1 MSDAIE
7 RYNRI
12 VRKPEDGFSYILPPD
27 EMKQD
32 IEEIGQD
39 HRIPRTAIA
48 RWVSRTYAETVT
60 HELQEN
66 EKLSTPIAQSVSEKE
81 MMERPI
87 HYPSDFGLSLI
98 PFPSD
103 IGGNYLQ
110 DRIETVCYTSLAV
123 PRPFDPQIFA
133 SGVGGGGNI
142 GSGDVAGMG
151 FHAYS
156 SSPIGD
162 INDLTT
168 RRGGGSR
175 GGFAFTTTPFSNGEP
190 SSVQDGGL
198 EFDLGDLGFTNG
210 GWNPEGLKYQFRPKS
225 LRLGGLRNGWK
236 HRVFFARSRQVL
248 YRNIYG
254 QISEDEGIPNC
265 PMVVVNG
272 LGLLKGITSISC
284 SEGLN
289 TPRSMN
295 ISISSIQGRREG
307 IVNVGDTVQ
316 VYLSPNNWA
325 NPPLIYTGYVSDI
338 QETARSI
345 TLTCLDTLGYLSN
358 EIVQSSKLISTS
370 DGLAILKNLIAG
382 SSVPIPIDSIIVESN
397 VVVPNSLSVANKTI
411 LSACQSVLQ
420 FMNSAPK
427 IHSLRAEK
435 TGLINIRI
443 LQDLADSNLQPL
455 RGGELTA
462 TGRTSKPL
470 DFYPTYVEQD
480 KGDLDFFN
488 VVVVIN
494 ETAGI
499 NFTYPNIGSVQY
511 PTRPVQK
518 IFTESSI
525 TNNIQAERFAK
536 LMLSNIGRAKVRYS
550 VDGIPSTFDIR
561 VGDAMEFA
569 TTGISGIHRIMGVS
583 WNMTVDSPPSMTLNV
598 GRESPDLT
606 KTLQLALELSN

>member
-12 VRKPEDGFSYILPPD
+12 VRKPDDRVAYILPPD
-27 EMKQD
+27 EMKKD

-39 HRIPRTAIA
+39 HRIPRTAVA
-48 RWVSRTYAETVT
+48 RWVSRTYAETVR
-60 HELQEN
+60 HELNDSE
-66 EKLSTPIAQSVSEKE
+66 LSQPIAQSMSEKE
-81 MMERPI
+81 LMERPT

-103 IGGNYLQ
+103 IGGSYVQ
-110 DRIETVCYTSLAV
+110 DKTITTCYTSLAV
-123 PRPFDPQIFA
+123 PRPFDPQIFSNA
-133 SGVGGGGNI
+133 NGHLGVGGSSQT
-142 GSGDVAGMG
+142 SGFG
-151 FHAYS
+151 FHYYS
-156 SSPIGD
+156 SQPIAD
-162 INDLTT
+162 AYDLTT

-175 GGFAFTTTPFSNGEP
+175 GGFAFTTTPFSNSEP

-236 HRVFFARSRQVL
+236 HRVFFARSRQIL

-254 QISEDEGIPNC
+254 EISEDEGIPNC

-289 TPRSMN
+289 APRSMN
-295 ISISSIQGRREG
+295 IAISSIQGRREG

-338 QETARSI
+338 KETGRSL

-358 EIVQSSKLISTS
+358 EIVQSTKIISTN
-370 DGLAILKNLIAG
+370 DGAAILKNLIAG
-382 SSVPIPIDSIIVESN
+382 SSVPIPIDSILVESN
-397 VVVPNSLSVANKTI
+397 VVVPNSLTLVNKTI
-411 LSACQSVLQ
+411 LSACQSVLE
-420 FMNSAPK
+420 FMNAAPK
-427 IHSLRAEK
+427 IHSLRAENN
-435 TGLINIRI
+435 GLVNVRI
-443 LQDLADSNLQPL
+443 LQDLTDSNLQAL
-455 RGGELTA
+455 RGGELTSS
-462 TGRTSKPL
+462 GRSTKPL

-488 VVVVIN
+488 VVVVLN
-494 ETAGI
+494 EASGI
-499 NFTYPNIGSVQY
+499 NFTFPAVGSATY

-518 IFTESSI
+518 IFTEQSI
-525 TNNIQAERFAK
+525 TNDVQAERFAK
-536 LMLSNIGRAKVRYS
+536 LMLSNIGRTKVRYS
-550 VDGIPSTFDIR
+550 VDGIPSTFNIR

-569 TTGISGIHRIMGVS
+569 TTGISGTHRIMGVS
-583 WNMTVDSPPSMTLNV
+583 WTMQVDSPPSMTLDV
-598 GRESPDLT
+598 GRESPDLK